1 MTPTPGNQ
9 RGSLSKGLLIL
20 SAFDEKAPALAIADI
35 SKRTG
40 ISRTSVYR
48 LTGVLE
54 ELGYLQRD
62 ERVFRPAKRV
72 LQLGVAAVESREF
85 VDHIKPYLDQIS
97 SVLPRA
103 TAVNYGVL
111 EATDI
116 IYLARRHLDDII
128 TINLRVGSRL
138 PVYLSSLGKAI
149 LSAMPPS
156 DVETLVSQMSFER
169 RTANT
174 VATGDLY
181 LAAIEEARA
190 KGIAL
195 NNQELTLGLRSVA
208 VPVFHRSSVIGAVG
222 VATLATRAD
231 IETLEYDYGPVL
243 KSFAQKISKEI
254 SAIRFDDRVPIYG

>member
-1 MTPTPGNQ
+1 MTPAPANQ

-20 SAFDEKAPALAIADI
+20 SAFDEKAPALTIADI
-35 SKRTG
+35 SKRTE
-40 ISRTSVYR
+40 ISRASVYR
-48 LTGVLE
+48 LAGALE

-62 ERVFRPAKRV
+62 ERVLRPSKKV
-72 LQLGVAAVESREF
+72 LQLGVAAVGSREF
-85 VDHIKPYLDQIS
+85 VDHINPYLDQIS
-97 SVLPRA
+97 SVLPQA

-111 EATDI
+111 EGTDI

-138 PVYLSSLGKAI
+138 PAYLSSLGKAI

-156 DVETLVSQMSFER
+156 DVERVVSKTGFER

-174 VATGDLY
+174 IVTAGDY
-181 LAAIEEARA
+181 LEAVDQARA
-190 KGIAL
+190 KGMAL

-208 VPVFHRSSVIGAVG
+208 APVFHGSEVIGAVG

-243 KSFAQKISKEI
+243 VSFAEKISKEI
-254 SAIRFDDRVPIYG
+254 SAIRVDDRVPLYG